1 MKVIRR
7 RADLRATTDA
17 ARVRGQTVGFV
28 PTMGALHV
36 GHSSLL
42 DRARA
47 ECDLVV
53 CSIFVNPLQFNDPA
67 DLERYPRP
75 LEQDLALAEAHGC
88 NVVFHPEVTEIYP
101 DFPRMPETR
110 VTVAGPSVGFEGGDR
125 PGHFDGVATVV
136 AALFE
141 AVGPCTAYF
150 GEKDFQQLV
159 VVSTMVRDLGMPIE
173 VVGCPTIREEDGLAL
188 SSRNVRLSPAG
199 RVAASI
205 LSVAL
210 QEGAN
215 AVGGGESVGG
225 VLDAM
230 TACVAT
236 EPAAS
241 LFYAA
246 VVDPMTLE
254 TPDALLAGSVVR
266 LLLAAE
272 VDGVRL
278 IDNRAAL
285 VGPTP

>member
-1 MKVIRR
+1 
-7 RADLRATTDA
+7 
-17 ARVRGQTVGFV
+17 
-28 PTMGALHV
+28 
-36 GHSSLL
+36 
-42 DRARA
+42 
-47 ECDLVV
+47 
-53 CSIFVNPLQFNDPA
+53 
-67 DLERYPRP
+67 
-75 LEQDLALAEAHGC
+75 
-88 NVVFHPEVTEIYP
+88 
-101 DFPRMPETR
+101 
-110 VTVAGPSVGFEGGDR
+110 
-125 PGHFDGVATVV
+125 VV